1 MKLLV
6 KKSTLCYGNKNRNR
20 DFWRDKTPFK
30 KSRENF
36 YENNKE
42 GKLKNL
48 LDNFYYKE
56 DIDLIVNEIEKLLNC
71 G

>member
-1 MKLLV
+1 MNQKGHRNIFIRIFLKL
-6 KKSTLCYGNKNRNR
+6 T
-20 DFWRDKTPFK
+20 K

-56 DIDLIVNEIEKLLNC
+56 DIDSIVNEIEKLLNC

>member
-1 MKLLV
+1 MNQKGHRNIFIRIFLKL
-6 KKSTLCYGNKNRNR
+6 T
-20 DFWRDKTPFK
+20 K

-48 LDNFYYKE
+48 FDNLYYKE
-56 DIDLIVNEIEKLLNC
+56 DIDSIVNEIEKLLNC